1 VVAPRG
7 ERKHVS
13 ILFADLTGYTRLAA
27 SLDPEEVYT
36 FLRPTMRELQEIV
49 EEFGGTVPQV
59 MGDGFMAVF
68 GVPVAHEDDAERA
81 VRAAIALRDHV
92 HRLNADGPHVR
103 FPDVHAGVNSGEVMV
118 APADEQAGF
127 RVVGD
132 TVNVA
137 SRLADLATPGRILVD
152 RHTVDLTSHAIS
164 YGPRRRRR
172 VKGLEQSLPT
182 YEALT
187 AQTLAHRARRPKEAW
202 PFVDRHAEIARLE
215 VELRN
220 ATRTRRS
227 RVDVVSGEPG
237 LGKSRLAEEF
247 ARRVQIATVLS
258 GRCRPFGRR
267 RPLDALAEA
276 LSGAIV
282 PSGSRDRD
290 KIRTAIERV
299 AVRVADAQERAA
311 VVRNIGI
318 LLGIERP
325 GNRRPDPIEPLLR
338 AVRTIVEDLARK
350 RPVVFII
357 DDLHWADP
365 ELLDAIEDIYASPW
379 RGPIL
384 VLGLSRPEGFGRTL
398 PAIELSALDEG
409 HSSVLARE
417 VLGSDLRPDLLR
429 SLVVRSGGNPLFL
442 EESVGMLVESGAI
455 ALEGGR
461 WTVRRPH
468 EVERVPSTIRRLIA
482 ARLDGLPTAEKRLV
496 QDAAVVG
503 DAVWE
508 VLLDDLLEG
517 AKSRP
522 LLRSLEARD
531 LLRRRRRSGL
541 PGSSEYGFKHVL
553 IREVAYE
560 SLPKAERARKHLE
573 IARWLSEDA
582 PHEDPAMVAHHYESA
597 WLLLRTRTG
606 PPPPADVSSL
616 TVRAL
621 RRHAEESFAYQARA
635 TEALYARA
643 LRVADAA
650 GSGVED
656 AERARLLVGRSE
668 ALEEMGRRRGA
679 IEHAISAHELARR
692 SGDRAL
698 EARALMAQ
706 GLSERSRPLL
716 QRALALFQ
724 ECGDVGG
731 QGWAHLRISDTWA
744 DEDYRQE
751 LEELRLAYELLTT
764 AGQTVGQSLVAQDL
778 AFLLTVVG
786 GREYRRWFGESRR
799 LATKEGDLR
808 SRSGLLRT
816 SGYFEHYRGRHV
828 EAIRLMQQA
837 RPIAV
842 EAGDRYAEADT
853 LVIEAMATAH
863 IGTQKRAQQLAEAAI
878 MMGHEMEADRVVA
891 LGMLAGARSAAR
903 SGRPAAATRRLR
915 SAVKLLQPPT
925 RLDILDA
932 HLVTAQIHLDRGSLQ
947 EVGRAADEL
956 RSGVV
961 ANGWRLWEPLAPLLT
976 GRARLEAGETSQAL
990 ADLDSAVGAARSAGA
1005 TGTLLLARAAR
1016 DQAMIMSGR
1025 EPRPA
1030 SRSVAATGELAAVDA
1045 ENRGLLELRSHRPDA
1060 AAVAFHEA
1068 VERWRELGVTAWLA
1082 RALAMQAHAERRA
1095 GNRRRAPRLMSKAEE
1110 VLDALNT
1117 PAAARALLLRPL
1129 ETAHMA

>member
-1 VVAPRG
+1 MVAPRG

-92 HRLNADGPHVR
+92 QRSNADRPRVR
-103 FPDVHAGVNSGEVMV
+103 FPDVHAGVSSGEVMV

-132 TVNVA
+132 TVNLA
-137 SRLADLATPGRILVD
+137 SRLADLATRGRVLVD
-152 RHTVDLTSHAIS
+152 QHTADLTSHSIS

-172 VKGLEQSLPT
+172 VKGLEQPIPT
-182 YEALT
+182 FEAL
-187 AQTLAHRARRPKEAW
+187 AARALVRRTRRANEAA

-220 ATRTRRS
+220 ATRTQRS
-227 RVDVVSGEPG
+227 QVNVVAGEPG
-237 LGKSRLAEEF
+237 LGKSRLADEF
-247 ARRVQIATVLS
+247 ARRVHPATVLS

-276 LSGAIV
+276 LLGAIL
-282 PSGSRDRD
+282 PSGSRDRE
-290 KIRTAIERV
+290 IRTAIERV
-299 AVRVADAQERAA
+299 AGRVAGAHDSAA
-311 VVRNIGI
+311 LVRNMGI

-325 GNRRPDPIEPLLR
+325 GGRRPDPIEALLR

-350 RPVVFII
+350 RPVVLII

-365 ELLDAIEDIYASPW
+365 ELLEAIEEIHASPW

-384 VLGLSRPEGFGRTL
+384 VLGLSRPEGHGRTL

-409 HSSVLARE
+409 HSGVLARE
-417 VLGSDLRPDLLR
+417 VLGSDLPLDLLR

-455 ALEGGR
+455 APDAGR
-461 WTVRRPH
+461 WTVKRPH

-482 ARLDGLPTAEKRLV
+482 ARLDGLPTAEKQLL

-560 SLPKAERARKHLE
+560 SLPRSERARKHLE
-573 IARWLSEDA
+573 IARWLTEDA
-582 PHEDPAMVAHHYESA
+582 GHDDPAMLAHHFESA

-606 PPPPADVSSL
+606 PPPPSEVSSL
-616 TVRAL
+616 TVQAL

-635 TEALYARA
+635 TESLYARA

-650 GSGVED
+650 ASGVGD
-656 AERARLLVGRSE
+656 VERAGLLVGRSE
-668 ALEEMGRRRGA
+668 ALQEMGRRRAA
-679 IEHAISAHELARR
+679 IEHAIRAHDLARR
-692 SGDRAL
+692 SGHRTL
-698 EARALMAQ
+698 QARALMAR
-706 GLSERSRPLL
+706 GRSERSRPLL

-724 ECGDVGG
+724 ESGDVGG
-731 QGWAHLRISDTWA
+731 QGWARLWISDTWA

-751 LEELRLAYELLTT
+751 LGELRLAYDLLSA
-764 AGQTVGQSLVAQDL
+764 AGETVGRSLVAQDL
-778 AFLLTVVG
+778 AYLLTVVG
-786 GREYRRWFGESRR
+786 GGEFRRWFEESRR
-799 LATKEGDLR
+799 LAKEGDLR
-808 SRSGLLRT
+808 SRCGLLRT

-842 EAGDRYAEADT
+842 EAGDQFVEADT
-853 LVIEAMATAH
+853 LVIEV
-863 IGTQKRAQQLAEAAI
+863 
-878 MMGHEMEADRVVA
+878 GHEMEADRVVA
-891 LGMLAGARSAAR
+891 LGMLASARAAIQ
-903 SGRPAAATRRLR
+903 SGRPAIATRRLR

-932 HLVTAQIHLDRGSLQ
+932 HLVTAQTHLDRGSVH

-976 GRARLEAGETSQAL
+976 GRARLEAGEPSQAL
-990 ADLDSAVGAARSAGA
+990 ADLDNAVGAARSSGA

-1025 EPRPA
+1025 EPRLA

-1117 PAAARALLLRPL
+1117 PTAARASLLRPL
-1129 ETAHMA
+1129 ETAHLA

>member
-92 HRLNADGPHVR
+92 HRLNADEPHVR

-132 TVNVA
+132 TVNLA
-137 SRLADLATPGRILVD
+137 SRLADLATPGRVLVD

-172 VKGLEQSLPT
+172 VKGLEQPIPT
-182 YEALT
+182 YEAL
-187 AQTLAHRARRPKEAW
+187 AARALVRRTRRANEAA
-202 PFVDRHAEIARLE
+202 PFVDRHAEIAHLE

-220 ATRTRRS
+220 ATRTQRS
-227 RVDVVSGEPG
+227 RVDVVAGEPG
-237 LGKSRLAEEF
+237 LGKSRLADEF
-247 ARRVQIATVLS
+247 ARRVHPATVLS

-267 RPLDALAEA
+267 RPLDALGEA
-276 LSGAIV
+276 LLGAIV
-282 PSGSRDRD
+282 PSGSRDREEI
-290 KIRTAIERV
+290 KTAIERV
-299 AVRVADAQERAA
+299 AGRVADAHDSAA
-311 VVRNIGI
+311 VVRNMGI
-318 LLGIERP
+318 LLGVERP
-325 GNRRPDPIEPLLR
+325 GGRRPDPIEALLR

-350 RPVVFII
+350 RSVVLII

-365 ELLDAIEDIYASPW
+365 ELLEAIENVHASPW

-384 VLGLSRPEGFGRTL
+384 VLGLSRPEGYGRTL
-398 PAIELSALDEG
+398 PAIVLSALDEG
-409 HSSVLARE
+409 HSGVLARE
-417 VLGSDLRPDLLR
+417 VLGSDLPPDLLR

-455 ALEGGR
+455 APDAGR
-461 WTVRRPH
+461 WTVKRPH

-482 ARLDGLPTAEKRLV
+482 ARLDGLPTAEKRLL

-508 VLLDDLLEG
+508 DLLDDLLEG

-560 SLPKAERARKHLE
+560 SLPRAERARKHLE
-573 IARWLSEDA
+573 IARWLTEDA
-582 PHEDPAMVAHHYESA
+582 GHDDPAMLAHHFESA

-606 PPPPADVSSL
+606 PPPPSEVSSL

-621 RRHAEESFAYQARA
+621 RRQAEESFAYQARA
-635 TEALYARA
+635 TESLYARA

-650 GSGVED
+650 ASGVGD
-656 AERARLLVGRSE
+656 VERAGLLVGRSE
-668 ALEEMGRRRGA
+668 ALQEMGRRRAA
-679 IEHAISAHELARR
+679 IEHAIRAHDLARR
-692 SGDRAL
+692 SGHRTL
-698 EARALMAQ
+698 QARALMAR
-706 GLSERSRPLL
+706 GRSERSRPLL

-724 ECGDVGG
+724 ESGDVGG
-731 QGWAHLRISDTWA
+731 QGWVRLWISDTWA
-744 DEDYRQE
+744 DEDYSQE
-751 LEELRLAYELLTT
+751 LGELRLAYDLLST
-764 AGQTVGQSLVAQDL
+764 AGENVGRSLVAQDL
-778 AFLLTVVG
+778 AYLLTVVG
-786 GREYRRWFGESRR
+786 GGEFRRWFEESRR
-799 LATKEGDLR
+799 LAKEGDLR
-808 SRSGLLRT
+808 SRCGLLRT

-842 EAGDRYAEADT
+842 EAGDRFVEADT

-863 IGTQKRAQQLAEAAI
+863 IGPQERAQQLAEAAI

-903 SGRPAAATRRLR
+903 SGRPAVATRRLR

-932 HLVTAQIHLDRGSLQ
+932 HLVTAQIHLDRGSLR
-947 EVGRAADEL
+947 EVERAADEL
-956 RSGVV
+956 RSGVE

-976 GRARLEAGETSQAL
+976 GRARLEAGDPSRAL
-990 ADLDSAVGAARSAGA
+990 AELDRAATTARSAGA

-1016 DQAMIMSGR
+1016 DQGMIMSGR
-1025 EPRPA
+1025 DPRAA
-1030 SRSVAATGELAAVDA
+1030 SRSVAATGEPAAIDA
-1045 ENRGLLELRSHRPDA
+1045 ENRGLLELRSGRADA

-1110 VLDALNT
+1110 VLEALNT
-1117 PAAARALLLRPL
+1117 PAAARASLLRPL
-1129 ETAHMA
+1129 ETAHLV